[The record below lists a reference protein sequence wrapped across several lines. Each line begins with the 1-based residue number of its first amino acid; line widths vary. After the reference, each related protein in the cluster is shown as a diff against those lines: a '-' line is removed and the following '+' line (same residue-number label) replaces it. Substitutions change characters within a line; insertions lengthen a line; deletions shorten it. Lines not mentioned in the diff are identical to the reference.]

1 MVDRKPTL
9 QKMRDALRGDASTAV
24 AVAFTFLVMAGLLW
38 SGTSLNQ
45 GYEAPEVVV
54 IPTVWAAAI
63 IGGVALATVFTFL
76 RYVNTRTGDEGGMKR
91 ESRTRNDSDDRGES
105 TTESGPSGPE
115 SQHGRQIGQTVD
127 VSGDGTA
134 GESVKG
140 SEHAEKRAK
149 ENFPEWMQN
158 EGNEQAG
165 QSTTGGSG
173 AVPPTQADRDLPSE
187 QTRTRSSGQS
197 RIPDPDSLG
206 EQRESKPAT
215 TTDDRGANGGS
226 AETLEDESQ
235 AHGLTESYFRN
246 LRQSVVRNEFRR

>member
-24 AVAFTFLVMAGLLW
+24 AVAFTFLVMAGVLW
-38 SGTSLNQ
+38 SGTSLNK
-45 GYEAPEVVV
+45 GHEAPEVVV

-76 RYVNTRTGDEGGMKR
+76 RYVNARTDDEEGMKP
-91 ESRTRNDSDDRGES
+91 ESRTRDDRRES

-115 SQHGRQIGQTVD
+115 SQHGRHVGQTVD

-134 GESVKG
+134 GESVKS
-140 SEHAEKRAK
+140 SEHAEMRAK
-149 ENFPEWMQN
+149 ENFPGWMQN
-158 EGNEQAG
+158 EGNEQSG
-165 QSTTGGSG
+165 QSTNGDSG
-173 AVPPTQADRDLPSE
+173 AVPPTQAGRDLPPE

-197 RIPDPDSLG
+197 RTSDPDPRG

-215 TTDDRGANGGS
+215 TTDYRGANGGS
-226 AETLEDESQ
+226 AETPEDESQ